1 MIEKIK
7 NFIEK
12 NSKYIPPIAIFGGFI
27 VDSLTLGRIDKP
39 FGQILLGSY
48 LIILSI
54 LIILINLIDAKEI
67 KKLFIKKS
75 RPYIE
80 FVILFLFGNVFSGFT
95 LFYFQ
100 SAGSLSNWIFV
111 ILMFGFLISTE
122 YFKRHYTR
130 MFLQIS
136 IFYFAVFSYLIFL
149 VPILT
154 KKIGTLIFLISG
166 VISLIIFYF
175 YLFVF
180 KKILGEKFENAK
192 SGIFKGVIIV
202 FVLINS
208 LYFLNMI
215 PPVPL
220 SLKEIDVFHYI
231 ERSGNN
237 YKVLDE
243 KKSFWSFLG
252 LRENVHIKSG
262 DSLYLFSSVFAPAK
276 LDTEIIH
283 NWQYRDEKGRWI
295 PSSKISFPITGGRD
309 GGYRGFSIRNNL
321 ASGIWRVDVKTKKGQ
336 IIGRKVFK
344 IIFIDND
351 QKLIAK
357 TK

>member
-1 MIEKIK
+1 
-7 NFIEK
+7 
-12 NSKYIPPIAIFGGFI
+12 
-27 VDSLTLGRIDKP
+27 
-39 FGQILLGSY
+39 
-48 LIILSI
+48 
-54 LIILINLIDAKEI
+54 
-67 KKLFIKKS
+67 
-75 RPYIE
+75 
-80 FVILFLFGNVFSGFT
+80 
-95 LFYFQ
+95 
-100 SAGSLSNWIFV
+100 
-111 ILMFGFLISTE
+111 
-122 YFKRHYTR
+122 
-130 MFLQIS
+130 
-136 IFYFAVFSYLIFL
+136 
-149 VPILT
+149 
-154 KKIGTLIFLISG
+154 
-166 VISLIIFYF
+166 
-175 YLFVF
+175 
-180 KKILGEKFENAK
+180 
-192 SGIFKGVIIV
+192 
-202 FVLINS
+202 
-208 LYFLNMI
+208 MI

-321 ASGIWRVDVKTKKGQ
+321 APGIWRVDVKTKKGQ